1 MLAKTYS
8 AAVLGIDAYVIDV
21 EVNATGQGEFSAVSI
36 VGLPDAAVKE
46 SRDRVR
52 SAIVNSGYS
61 QPSGLIVINLA
72 PADIKK
78 EGAAYDL
85 PIALGILASDGHLNR
100 EILASTAV
108 VGELALDG
116 SVRPVRGALPIAL
129 EVAKNKNIK
138 ALLVPGPNVEEAAL
152 AAAGEVP
159 VYPIN
164 YLSEAIDFFKG
175 VPMLSAEANITGYFD
190 QHYDSLRAP
199 DFADVKGQVMV
210 KRALEIAATGGHNTL
225 MIGPP
230 GTGKSMLAMR
240 LPGILPEMTLQETLE
255 TSKIHS
261 ILGLLSGGKPLLN
274 ARPFRSPHHTV
285 SDAGLLG
292 GGKNPLPGEISLAH
306 NGVLFLDELPEFKRN
321 VLEVLRQPLETGS
334 VTVSRAAGSF
344 VFPASFILVAAMNPC
359 PCGHYNNPRR
369 QCRCSSSQITRYQ
382 SKISGPLLDRID
394 INVEVAQLSEN
405 ELMSAPGGESSA
417 EIRKRVAEARKI
429 QEQRLAGLGVHCN
442 AQLGPRE
449 LQRFCRLNT
458 ANQTLLRH
466 AIQSYNLSA
475 RAYDRILRVARTIAD
490 LSHATEIGEEHLFE
504 AINYRILD
512 RNYW

>member
-8 AAVLGIDAYVIDV
+8 AAVLGIDACLIEV
-21 EVNATGQGEFSAVSI
+21 EVNATGEGEYSAVSI

-52 SAIVNSGYS
+52 SAIVNSGYD

-100 EILASTAV
+100 EILSSTAV
-108 VGELALDG
+108 IGELALDG
-116 SVRPVRGALPIAL
+116 SVRSVRGALPIAL
-129 EVAKNKNIK
+129 EIARNKQIK
-138 ALLVPGPNVEEAAL
+138 ALLAPESNIEEAAL
-152 AAAGEVP
+152 AAAGKVP

-164 YLSEAIDFFKG
+164 HLSQAIDFCKG
-175 VPMLSAEANITGYFD
+175 VPMLPVSASLDGYLAAATD
-190 QHYDSLRAP
+190 DPRQL

-240 LPGILPEMTLQETLE
+240 LPGILPDMNLEETLE

-261 ILGLLSGGKPLLN
+261 ILGLLSAGKPLLKT
-274 ARPFRSPHHTV
+274 RPFRAPHHTV

-292 GGKNPLPGEISLAH
+292 GGVNPLPGEISMAH

-321 VLEVLRQPLETGS
+321 VLEVLRQPLESGS

-344 VFPASFILVAAMNPC
+344 VFPANFILVAAMNPC
-359 PCGHYNNPRR
+359 PCGHYNNPKHP
-369 QCRCSSSQITRYQ
+369 CRCTASQINRYRA
-382 SKISGPLLDRID
+382 KISGPLLDRID
-394 INVEVAQLSEN
+394 IHVEVAQLNEN
-405 ELMSAPGGESSA
+405 ELLAAPSGETSAV
-417 EIRKRVAEARKI
+417 IRQRVADARHL
-429 QEQRLAGLGVHCN
+429 QEGRFAGLGIHCN
-442 AQLGPRE
+442 AQMGPKE
-449 LQRFCRLNT
+449 LQRFCRLNS

-490 LSHATEIGEEHLFE
+490 LNRVEEIAEEHLFK

-512 RNYW
+512 KNYW